1 LQTLLVLVKRQP
13 PVGKKLL
20 IIGTSSTGEIMESM
34 GLGKQPCLLFYFSC
48 RFVTFLD
55 FLSLLLLLLLLLHQ
69 FKKSSW

>member
-1 LQTLLVLVKRQP
+1 
-13 PVGKKLL
+13 
-20 IIGTSSTGEIMESM
+20 MESM